1 MRFKV
6 ELASAD
12 GIRPLLITAE
22 ATATVSDVA
31 ATIRSG
37 RLGSYAPND
46 GSLTLE
52 LLSNDNVGL
61 RILPPR
67 ALLTEEALH
76 SGQRIRVVPWVE
88 SSKISALSVP
98 ARLRVISGPN
108 AGASFPLRPGP
119 NVIGRGDDCDVVL
132 DDRQVSRRHARVNIG
147 TQIEVVDMH
156 SANGVILSEEKV
168 EQAQLGPRTTVLIGS
183 TTFIVERTA
192 SEEPLEGVS
201 TVFNRSPQVRIRYE
215 GKEFQAP
222 EAPSNASGQ
231 RFPLVAMVA
240 PLLMGAVMFAVT
252 RNIMSIIFI
261 ALSPLIALG
270 TYIDSKVST
279 RRSSRDEETRF
290 SEDLAQLRQELAE
303 ALDEE
308 RNVRREETPRLDAVV
323 EAGFSLSPRL
333 WYRHPEDEDYLE
345 LNLGF
350 GRAPS
355 RNTLTLPTRRN
366 ADADTWAQL
375 TELEERIRLVED
387 VPITARLSECENLGI
402 AGPEAWRLPI
412 ARGIIAQLV
421 CLHSPAELVLAAIAS
436 ADSSANWGHL
446 MWLPHVASP
455 YSPIVGPHLAA
466 GPAAVSAL
474 VSAFEEIVAARKE
487 KPTTMPTMVLLV
499 EDDAP
504 VERGRLVSIA
514 EDGPEVGVHLI
525 WLADSQALLPAAC
538 SAFLVREEDGEVNA
552 SFVAER
558 KVTPISQVENLSE
571 QMAEDL
577 ARQLAPIEDAGAPV
591 IDQSGIP
598 RSVSYL
604 ALAGTELATN
614 PRITVERWTENG
626 SLIPTGST
634 PVPRPASDLRALV
647 GQGPQGDFTLDLRTQ
662 GPHALV
668 GGTSGAGK
676 SEFLQAWILGMA
688 AAHSPQRVTFL
699 FVDYKGG
706 SAFADCL
713 RLPHTVG
720 LVTDLSPHLVR
731 RALTS
736 LRAELTY
743 REHLLNA
750 KNAKDLISLEKTGDP
765 DCPPSLVIV
774 VDEFAALVQDVPDF
788 VDGVVDV
795 AQRGRSL
802 GLHLILATQRPAGV
816 IRGNLRANTA
826 LRIALRMADEV
837 DSMDV
842 IDSPLA
848 AGFDPRVPGR
858 AAVRTGPGR
867 ISLFQSGYAGGRTSD
882 EVGPARIDIE
892 TMSFGVGTPWDIPRP
907 EHHEAEDDSTPT
919 DIARSVHAICA
930 AAKICEIPAPRKP
943 WLPEL
948 QEHYDL
954 SELLASQ
961 GDPTDAGRLLIG
973 IADTPASQSQRPVFF
988 DPDREGNLA
997 IYGTTGSGKSAVLRA
1012 LAYAAAAGAEQART
1026 EIYAIDFSTA
1036 GLSMLSSLPVV
1047 GAVIDGSDRERIARL
1062 LGRLIDVLEDRS
1074 ARFGAARAGSITEY
1088 RRSAGRT
1095 DEARILL
1102 LVDGFGAFR
1111 EEYEMS
1117 SALAPVFAKFARLL
1131 AEGRAVGIHVLVSA
1145 ERPNAIP
1152 SALVASVQRRLVLR
1166 QADENAY
1173 LTLGIPRD
1181 VLVGAPSGRAVFSG
1195 EEDEIQVAI
1204 PSGSPSPAVQSEAIE
1219 ALAVE
1224 LCDRGVAEAE
1234 GVRSLA
1240 TVIRPSELPVSV
1252 ESEPVLGI
1260 AEATLAPLPFTPQG
1274 TFMIAGMPGSGRTSA
1289 LAAIVESL
1297 HRWNPSTS
1305 FFFIGPRRSRIH
1317 ELDLWTQTSRD
1328 AEETLTLSKDLLGA
1342 ADIPAREPSTPD
1354 LVLVVEGLADFL
1366 NTPADGPLVELFK
1379 KLRRN
1384 GHLVIGE
1391 QETSAWSSGWPLISE
1406 IRNQRHGIVLQP
1418 NPMDGDLL
1426 FKIDLPRIPR
1436 ADYPLGR
1443 GIYVRSGKQWTV
1455 QLPLPE

>member
-37 RLGSYAPND
+37 RLGAYVPND
-46 GSLTLE
+46 GTLTLE
-52 LLSNDNVGL
+52 LLSNDNVSL
-61 RILPPR
+61 RLLPPR

-76 SGQRIRVVPWVE
+76 SGQRIRLVPWVE
-88 SSKISALSVP
+88 SSKVTARSVP

-119 NVIGRGDDCDVVL
+119 NVIGRGEDCDVIL
-132 DDRQVSRRHARVNIG
+132 DDRQVSRRHARVNVG
-147 TQIEVVDMH
+147 AHVEVVDMH
-156 SANGVILSEEKV
+156 SANGVVLGDEKV
-168 EQAQLGPRTTVLIGS
+168 EQAPIGPRTTVLVGS
-183 TTFIVERTA
+183 TTFIVERTVFQ
-192 SEEPLEGVS
+192 EEPQASS

-215 GKEFQAP
+215 SRQFQAP
-222 EAPSNASGQ
+222 EAPRSAPSQ

-240 PLLMGAVMFAVT
+240 PILMGTVMFAVT
-252 RNIMSIIFI
+252 HNIMSIIFV
-261 ALSPLIALG
+261 ALSPLIAIG
-270 TYIDSKVST
+270 TYVDSKVST
-279 RRSSRDEETRF
+279 RRSRREEHARFEEALSRLREEV
-290 SEDLAQLRQELAE
+290 AE

-308 RNVRREETPRLDAVV
+308 RDLRREETPGLDAVV
-323 EAGFSLSPRL
+323 ETGFSLSPRL

-345 LNLGF
+345 INLGF

-355 RNTLTLPTRRN
+355 RNSLVLPSRRD
-366 ADADTWAQL
+366 ADAKTWSQL
-375 TELEERIRLVED
+375 TELEERIRFVED
-387 VPITARLSECENLGI
+387 VPITTRLSECENLGI
-402 AGPEAWRLPI
+402 AGPEDWRLPI

-436 ADSSANWGHL
+436 SDSSANWGHL

-455 YSPIVGPHLAA
+455 YSPIAGPHLAA
-466 GPAAVSAL
+466 GPAAVSSL
-474 VSAFEEIVAARKE
+474 VSAFEEIVAARRE
-487 KPTTMPTMVLLV
+487 RTASMPTMVLLV

-514 EDGPEVGVHLI
+514 EQGPEVGVHVI

-538 SAFLVREEDGEVNA
+538 GVFLVREEEGDVNA
-552 SFVAER
+552 GFVARREIL
-558 KVTPISQVENLSE
+558 PISQVENLSE

-577 ARQLAPIEDAGAPV
+577 ARQLSPIEDAGAPV

-614 PRITVERWTENG
+614 PQITVERWTENG
-626 SLIPTGST
+626 SLIPAGSA

-647 GQGPQGDFTLDLRTQ
+647 GQGPQGEFTLDLRTQ

-750 KNAKDLISLEKTGDP
+750 KNAKDLVSLEKTGDP
-765 DCPPSLVIV
+765 ECPPSLVIV
-774 VDEFAALVQDVPDF
+774 VDEFAALVQEVPEF

-802 GLHLILATQRPAGV
+802 GLHLVLATQRPAGV

-826 LRIALRMADEV
+826 LRIALRMADEI
-837 DSMDV
+837 DSTDV
-842 IDSPLA
+842 IDSPIA
-848 AGFDPRVPGR
+848 AEFDPRIPGR

-882 EVGPARIDIE
+882 EVGPSRIDVE
-892 TMSFGVGTPWDIPRP
+892 TMSFGVGSPWDIPRP
-907 EHHEAEDDSTPT
+907 EHHDAEDESIPT
-919 DIARSVHAICA
+919 DIARAVRSISA
-930 AAKICEIPAPRKP
+930 AATICGIPAPRKP

-948 QEHYDL
+948 EDHYDL
-954 SELLASQ
+954 GALIASH
-961 GDPTDAGRLLIG
+961 GEEIDDGRLPIG
-973 IADTPASQSQRPVFF
+973 IADDPATQSQHPVFF
-988 DPDREGNLA
+988 DPDRDGNLA
-997 IYGTTGSGKSAVLRA
+997 IYGTTGSGKSAALRA
-1012 LAYAAAAGAEQART
+1012 LAFAAARGAERSRT
-1026 EIYAIDFSTA
+1026 EVYALDFSSA
-1036 GLSMLSSLPVV
+1036 GLAMLAALPVV

-1062 LGRLIDVLEDRS
+1062 LGRLTGMLEERS
-1074 ARFGAARAGSITEY
+1074 ERFAAARAGSITEY
-1088 RRSAGRT
+1088 RRSTGRRE
-1095 DEARILL
+1095 EARILL
-1102 LVDGFGAFR
+1102 LVDGIGAFR
-1111 EEYEMS
+1111 EEYEMATS
-1117 SALAPVFAKFARLL
+1117 LAPVFAKFSRLL
-1131 AEGRAVGIHVLVSA
+1131 AEGRAVGIHVIISA

-1152 SALVASVQRRLVLR
+1152 SALVASIQRRLVLR
-1166 QADENAY
+1166 QADDNAY
-1173 LTLGIPRD
+1173 LSLGIPRD
-1181 VLVGAPSGRAVFSG
+1181 ILIGAPSGRAVFSG
-1195 EEDEIQVAI
+1195 EENEIHIAVPA
-1204 PSGSPSPAVQSEAIE
+1204 GSPSPAAQADAID
-1219 ALAVE
+1219 ALAAE
-1224 LCDRGVAEAE
+1224 LRGRGIIEAE
-1234 GVRSLA
+1234 GVRSLTTLLHA
-1240 TVIRPSELPVSV
+1240 SQLPSAIGP
-1252 ESEPVLGI
+1252 EPVLGL
-1260 AEATLAPLPFTPQG
+1260 AEATLEPLPFSPHG
-1274 TFMIAGMPGSGRTSA
+1274 AFMIAGMPGSGRTSA
-1289 LAAIVESL
+1289 LEAVVQSL
-1297 HRWNPSTS
+1297 HRWRPSIS
-1305 FFFIGPRRSRIH
+1305 FFFIGPRLSRVH
-1317 ELDLWTQTSRD
+1317 ELDVWTRTSRD
-1328 AEETLTLSKDLLGA
+1328 AEEALALVKALSEA
-1342 ADIPAREPSTPD
+1342 ADRPAHDPNAPD
-1354 LVLVVEGLADFL
+1354 LVLAVEGLSDL
-1366 NTPADGPLVELFK
+1366 LSTPVDAPLVELVK

-1418 NPMDGDLL
+1418 NPMDGDML
-1426 FKIDLPRIPR
+1426 FKTDLPRIPR
-1436 ADYPLGR
+1436 TDYPLGR
-1443 GIYVRSGKQWTV
+1443 GVYVRSGKQWTV